1 MRSQGRRLPGPLVL
15 PPPLPPQVL
24 LHTAACRQRLAVAGS
39 ASVVMCGHDLLP
51 LARPLRAVVRG
62 CL

>member
-15 PPPLPPQVL
+15 PPPLPRQVL
-24 LHTAACRQRLAVAGS
+24 LHTAACRQRPAVAGS
-39 ASVVMCGHDLLP
+39 ASVLMCGHDLLP
-51 LARPLRAVVRG
+51 LVRPLRGVGRG